1 MVWFEPDNY
10 RYFYTDG
17 ILNELNQKINATSDL
32 TLKNEYSKQI
42 LNIDQITDNI
52 SLVDTIYTN
61 FLWLFAL
68 LGICKTIKMKEKLHL
83 FIHYYLF
90 LLVGCYL

>member
-1 MVWFEPDNY
+1 MVKKTSMAWFEPDNY

-42 LNIDQITDNI
+42 LNIDGMSFFWKNLPGHACRSSWQSQTGRH
-52 SLVDTIYTN
+52 SRT
-61 FLWLFAL
+61 AR
-68 LGICKTIKMKEKLHL
+68 
-83 FIHYYLF
+83 
-90 LLVGCYL
+90 